1 MKSKVHT
8 GTMCKS
14 HCIQWLH
21 ITSVTETG
29 NSSPVRE
36 SVDVLSDDLQH
47 DSHAVNHFV
56 EFGHLPFL
64 WLKGSIFGPLGVRY
78 RCLGL
83 SSSLQCKRLGNA
95 FYFYEASDRRVL
107 QTGDSAQK
115 NPTVTSSK
123 RLTKHT
129 MTRTYIRRSDRGFY
143 GIGRLQDAVKEMRE
157 KGLKLRLTARMYGIP
172 KSTLERHVK
181 KEAETMNATTLKLGP
196 TSCFSPV
203 QEEELK
209 KHILELESRGFGL
222 TPMEIR
228 TLAYDY
234 AEANNIEHKFNKQKR
249 VAGYSWLEAFMR
261 RNPSLSLR
269 KPEPLSL
276 ARSMG
281 MNKVRVQNFQSQL
294 QDIFVRENFFDCP
307 KAIYNVDETGISQV
321 HKPPKI
327 IAAKGKKNI
336 YSTTSGEKGTTVTAV
351 VCGNAA
357 GYYIPP
363 FLIFKGKRSNPL
375 LATGAPSGT
384 VVELSE
390 NGWID
395 KAIFLRWLQFFNKEA
410 RRNAEGKCLLILD
423 GHASHLTIEVLKY
436 ANKNKIMLLCLPPP
450 QHTLD
455 AASRQNCI

>member
-1 MKSKVHT
+1 
-8 GTMCKS
+8 
-14 HCIQWLH
+14 
-21 ITSVTETG
+21 
-29 NSSPVRE
+29 
-36 SVDVLSDDLQH
+36 
-47 DSHAVNHFV
+47 
-56 EFGHLPFL
+56 
-64 WLKGSIFGPLGVRY
+64 
-78 RCLGL
+78 
-83 SSSLQCKRLGNA
+83 
-95 FYFYEASDRRVL
+95 
-107 QTGDSAQK
+107 
-115 NPTVTSSK
+115 
-123 RLTKHT
+123 
-129 MTRTYIRRSDRGFY
+129 
-143 GIGRLQDAVKEMRE
+143 MRE
-157 KGLKLRLTARMYGIP
+157 KGLKLRLTARMYRIP

-196 TSCFSPV
+196 TSCFSSV

-209 KHILELESRGFGL
+209 KHMLELESRGFGL

-327 IAAKGKKNI
+327 IGAKGKKNI
-336 YSTTSGEKGTTVTAV
+336 YSTSSEKGTTVTAV

-357 GYYIPP
+357 GDFIPP
-363 FLIFKGKRSNPL
+363 FLIFKWKRSNPL

-395 KAIFLRWLQFFNKEA
+395 KAIFLRWLQFLIPCRRQA
-410 RRNAEGKCLLILD
+410 RNLCDVLD

-436 ANKNKIMLLCLPPP
+436 ANENKIMLLCLPPHSTHWMQP
-450 QHTLD
+450 LDKTVFKSIKCSYDKACAKFMRDNPGKPITRYDISRLFIIAYHSGATMGNLVNGFKYTGIFSLD
-455 AASRQNCI
+455 AKAIPDHAYAPAETTEQAKTIHLQEGAPPKSSENDDSVAPAETTGQVASNVL